1 MYCKALEKVDALL
14 TKGTCPRFLVMCP
27 LLIALVFRFYSVLG
41 SAVIALTQIVLTVF
55 AGIESVRARLPRFN
69 LPISPKR
76 ITRMTQTLF
85 HELQHSSLA
94 ELMEQ
99 MDTTGWYRFFTSL
112 TEAASTESH
121 STLEKLSCTN
131 LLRAGTRILEGWDI
145 HRAGTHEAEE

>member
-1 MYCKALEKVDALL
+1 M
-14 TKGTCPRFLVMCP
+14 
-27 LLIALVFRFYSVLG
+27 IAL
-41 SAVIALTQIVLTVF
+41 AQIVPTVL

-69 LPISPKR
+69 VPISPKG
-76 ITRMTQTLF
+76 ITRMTQTLL

-121 STLEKLSCTN
+121 LTLEKLSCTN

-145 HRAGTHEAEE
+145 HRTGPHEAEE